1 MIWTSTTAVAT
12 QSLVPVEPDR
22 DGPQLGSLITEH
34 GLIRRVRRR
43 IEEWREYPPHGPILL
58 SKAPTTD
65 QMDLEHE
72 VLVHA

>member
-34 GLIRRVRRR
+34 GLIRGVRRR
-43 IEEWREYPPHGPILL
+43 IEEWREYPPHGPISL